1 MLFQAFLDICNTIRA
16 YVRIKNTGAYNNA
29 AARDNDV
36 SWRLYFSI
44 VLVFRLCVRIVSH
57 GCHQLIDLG
66 QGADDLYVG
75 TGRTHFVND
84 DFLPFGQVVAFWT
97 LQFYEHGVP
106 ASDDNPVWNA
116 GQ

>member
-36 SWRLYFSI
+36 SWRLYVLIF
-44 VLVFRLCVRIVSH
+44 LVFRLCLRTVGH

-66 QGADDLYVG
+66 QGADDLYVS
-75 TGRTHFVND
+75 TRCAHLIND
-84 DFLPFGQVVAFWT
+84 DFLSFGQIVAFGALEFDKHCT
-97 LQFYEHGVP
+97 P
-106 ASDDNPVWNA
+106 ATDDNPVRDA